1 MFITAREKLSLIIAL
16 LFYRNKK
23 LRANRKLTEKS
34 GVLQYMGPQKV
45 GNNLATE
52 QQWGS

>member
-1 MFITAREKLSLIIAL
+1 MFITAREKKLPLIIAV

-34 GVLQYMGPQKV
+34 GVLQYMGLQKV
-45 GNNLATE
+45 GNDLATE
-52 QQWGS
+52 Q